1 MIKEIKIFDRLKN
14 KNEIESVYKKGRV
27 VISSDKKLKANYIS
41 LDSKTN
47 KVKTAVSVSSKA
59 GNSVWRNRF
68 KRIIRESLRQ
78 EELVLKE
85 IVLKNKL
92 KLSIIFFPHRINKTN
107 LGHPVLKEIKP
118 AVTDIL
124 NNISKTVVKNLK
136 EN

>member
-1 MIKEIKIFDRLKN
+1 M
-14 KNEIESVYKKGRV
+14 YKKGRV